1 MNDWNDQNGHVGNG
15 FGWFIAFLVFA
26 LVIAGV
32 VGLIVAITRTSS
44 PSPSSSG
51 PDKAQAVANKARGIL
66 DERFARGD
74 IAVDEYRERRSA
86 LDE

>member
-1 MNDWNDQNGHVGNG
+1 MNEWNDQNGHMGNG
-15 FGWFIAFLVFA
+15 FGWFVAFVVLA

-44 PSPSSSG
+44 SSSAG
-51 PDKAQAVANKARGIL
+51 PDKTQAVASKARGIL